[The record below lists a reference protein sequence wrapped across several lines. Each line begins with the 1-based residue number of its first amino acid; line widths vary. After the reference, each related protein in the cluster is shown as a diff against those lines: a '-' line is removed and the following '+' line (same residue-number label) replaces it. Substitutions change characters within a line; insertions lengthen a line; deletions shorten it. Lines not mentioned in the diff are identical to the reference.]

1 MISMKKTI
9 TKYRANKNITKYRV
23 GKNLTKYRA
32 GMSAAG
38 ISLLLFA
45 VALGFVK
52 LFLYV
57 HGKTWFAS
65 PVDWIAQHSVFPDY
79 FRKLFYET
87 GELYPDFAIQIGG
100 GQNIFNFAYY
110 GFLSP
115 QILLSYLFPQIKMDY
130 WIMGVSFAD
139 YAVSGI
145 LLYHW
150 FRSRGMRRE
159 LCFWMPVLF
168 LLSASLLYHSCVQIL
183 FVNYMPFVCLGLI
196 GTDRYFEKNR
206 PGLLIV
212 SVCLLILSSFYF
224 SIGGMACLCLY
235 ALYCYRK
242 QTSQMSVGEM
252 LGAAGKY
259 LGMLGIGILLSGFFL
274 VPTAV
279 ALVNGRNGE
288 GSHEAIQLLS
298 LFLPQKADPNRIFL
312 GKYGVGLSCLSGIGL
327 FAGSFSKKRENR
339 MLSLLLLVILTFPV
353 FDYILNGFLYNRAKS
368 LIPFLPLVCFQT
380 AVWLMDL
387 EEESRQKSIDFGKKK
402 RTGRKKRFLL
412 LLKVLIPC
420 LILFVYFKTASD
432 SNLEYRHC
440 EIDLL
445 VSGLAVLAY
454 VLFRYYRHFTLR
466 IILIPSVVIV
476 LLISMESWQKGR
488 GGLTT
493 GELNLEKQEAITR
506 EVKKHTD
513 PLYRTEYYGDA
524 DENFQN
530 INRIFDVNQKISS
543 VYSSTFHTG
552 YTRFR
557 DRIFHVEKPYRNIL
571 MNGLSDNEV
580 FRRFM
585 GVKYLI
591 SEKEDGQ
598 LAVRE
603 LEAAPIAY
611 GTSRLI
617 TQAMYDQLGFPEN
630 QLAFLY
636 TSVLPQGEAE
646 EDTKGGFADSENTG
660 FLTSLSKK
668 KQTLD
673 LSGQIEGDK
682 NRLSGKTITV
692 SIPASEKEQILFV
705 RFHVE
710 NHKNEDVNIC
720 LEGSRNTLSSE
731 DHIYYNQNT
740 EFTYGVWVAPNQKQ
754 VTFEYGTGDYEVRDS
769 EVYLVEVEETSSNH
783 LYESKFQVQEGAKT
797 KTEVV
802 LSGDIDMKKSGYLIT
817 SIPYDSHFQVLV
829 DGKKTQARQVNQAF
843 LGVPLTKGTHHIT
856 VTYHSPG
863 KVAGLG
869 LSLLG
874 ILLFFWIERRAGKR
888 KA

>member
-1 MISMKKTI
+1 MINMKKTI
-9 TKYRANKNITKYRV
+9 K
-23 GKNLTKYRA
+23 KYRA
-32 GMSAAG
+32 GEKIMKYRAGISAAG
-38 ISLLLFA
+38 ISVLLFA
-45 VALGFVK
+45 IALGFVK
-52 LFLYV
+52 LFLHV

-168 LLSASLLYHSCVQIL
+168 LLSAPLLYHSCVQIL

-206 PGLLIV
+206 PGVLIV

-242 QTSQMSVGEM
+242 QTPQVSVGKM
-252 LGAAGKY
+252 FGAAGKY

-279 ALVNGRNGE
+279 ALVGGRNGE
-288 GSHEAIQLLS
+288 GNHEAIQLLS

-312 GKYGVGLSCLSGIGL
+312 GKYGIGLSCLSGIGL

-339 MLSLLLLVILTFPV
+339 MLSIWLLVILAFPV
-353 FDYILNGFLYNRAKS
+353 FDYILNGFLYNREKS

-380 AVWLMDL
+380 AMWLMDL
-387 EEESRQKSIDFGKKK
+387 EEECSQKKGGS
-402 RTGRKKRFLL
+402 GRGNRRADRRNPFLL
-412 LLKVLIPC
+412 LLKVLVPC
-420 LILFVYFKTASD
+420 LILFAYFKTASG
-432 SNLEYRHC
+432 SSLEYRHYKT
-440 EIDLL
+440 DLL

-454 VLFRYYRHFTLR
+454 VLLRYYRRFTLR
-466 IILIPSVVIV
+466 IILIPSVVIM
-476 LLISMESWQKGR
+476 LLISMENWQKGR

-493 GELNLEKQEAITR
+493 EELNLSKQEAITQ
-506 EVKKHTD
+506 EVKQYAD

-591 SEKEDGQ
+591 SEKKNGQ

-617 TQAMYDQLGFPEN
+617 TQAAYDQLEFPEN

-636 TSVLPQGEAE
+636 ASVLPQGETE
-646 EDTKGGFADSENTG
+646 GDTKVGGTDSENTG
-660 FLTSLSKK
+660 FLTFLSEK
-668 KQTLD
+668 KQTFD

-682 NRLSGKTITV
+682 DRLSGKTITV
-692 SIPASEKEQILFV
+692 PIPASEKEQILFV

-740 EFTYGVWVAPNQKQ
+740 EFTYGVRIAPNQKE

-769 EVYLVEVEETSSNH
+769 EAYLVEEAEENVSNN
-783 LYESKFQVQEGAKT
+783 LYESKFRVQEEAKT
-797 KTEVV
+797 KTGEV
-802 LSGDIDMKKSGYLIT
+802 LSGEINMKKSGYLIT

-829 DGKKTQARQVNQAF
+829 DGEKMEARQVNQAF
-843 LGVPLTKGTHHIT
+843 LGVPLTKGTHHVT

-863 KVAGLG
+863 KAAGVG

-874 ILLFFWIERRAGKR
+874 ILLFFWMERRAGKR